1 MNLRINIADNL
12 TPRVAML
19 MRVLTGAG
27 RVEMMR
33 AAGAELQELT
43 RDHIGA
49 LKRKG
54 GSLASRKGA
63 PASGF
68 YKQAAQEVS
77 GPEALSASSN
87 EAVLTITARGFVRAF
102 RDVEVRPQTARALA
116 IPIHPDAFGHRAAE
130 LWDRLGLFIPKGG
143 RAICGMIG
151 GVVTPFYALAKRV
164 VQRQDRSL
172 LPGDESFQAAAQLGV
187 QGYLGQV
194 LGQRGV

>member
-1 MNLRINIADNL
+1 MNLRINISENL

-19 MRVLTGAG
+19 MRALTGAG
-27 RVEMMR
+27 RVEVMR
-33 AAGAELQELT
+33 SAGAELQELT

-54 GSLASRKGA
+54 GSLASRVGA

-77 GPEALSASSN
+77 GPEALSASSD

-102 RDVEVRPQTARALA
+102 RDVPVTPQTARALA

-143 RAICGMIG
+143 RSICGMIG
-151 GVVTPFYALAKRV
+151 RVVTPFYVLAKRV
-164 VQRQDRSL
+164 VQKQDRSL
-172 LPGDESFQAAAQLGV
+172 LPSDEAFRRAAV
-187 QGYLGQV
+187 QGVEGYMGMLAIG
-194 LGQRGV
+194 GAK